1 MPMSSNVRVG
11 NNGVPCLRLGMHAL
25 KKPEDLGGESSTS
38 GLAALTL
45 TEVFDLRKAPP
56 AAETVAAAAAAAA
69 AEEEKVDA
77 DDEGPSPWS
86 GLLTDRVRTGVVVV
100 VVLVVVAMG
109 VVATSTT

>member
-1 MPMSSNVRVG
+1 MSSNVRVG
-11 NNGVPCLRLGMHAL
+11 NNVLPCLRLGMHAL

-56 AAETVAAAAAAAA
+56 AAETVAAAAAAAE
-69 AEEEKVDA
+69 EEEKVDA
-77 DDEGPSPWS
+77 DDEGPAPWS
-86 GLLTDRVRTGVVVV
+86 GLLTDRVRTGVVVL

-109 VVATSTT
+109 VVATSTTCC